1 MATDE
6 IRLNKYLAEAGIAS
20 RREADR
26 LIEEGKVTVNGKTA
40 LMGMKV
46 TLRDT
51 VMCDGRTVNYNGAK
65 EHHVI
70 AFYKP
75 VGVVVTERD
84 AHAEK
89 KVMDLIDYP
98 VRLTYAGRLDKDSE
112 GLLILTN
119 DGDLINAM
127 MRGSNGHEK
136 EYVVDTDRDLTE
148 EDISLYSKGIYLKE
162 LGVKTG
168 PCQIE
173 KIGKCRYRIVL
184 TQGLNRQIRRMFG
197 HFDIKVLRLKR
208 VRVMNIKLLDLKPGK
223 YRVISGDELNK
234 LYSMAGIK

>member
-1 MATDE
+1 MDQ

-26 LIEEGKVTVNGKTA
+26 LIEEGKVTVNGKVA
-40 LMGMKV
+40 LMGTKV
-46 TLRDT
+46 SLDDT
-51 VMCDGRTVNYNGAK
+51 VMCDGKNVEYNGKK

-75 VGVVVTERD
+75 VGVVVTEKD
-84 AHAEK
+84 DHAEK

-127 MRGSNGHEK
+127 MRGANGHEK
-136 EYVVDTDRDLTE
+136 EYVVDTDKDLTE
-148 EDISLYSKGIYLKE
+148 EDISLFAKGLYLKD
-162 LGVKTG
+162 LGVKTA
-168 PCQIE
+168 PCDIE
-173 KIGKCRYRIVL
+173 KIAKCRYRIIL

-197 HFDIKVLRLKR
+197 HFNIKVRRLKR
-208 VRVMNIKLLDLKPGK
+208 VRVMNIKLLDLKAGK
-223 YRVISGDELNK
+223 YRVISGDELKK
-234 LYSMAGIK
+234 LYDMAGLK